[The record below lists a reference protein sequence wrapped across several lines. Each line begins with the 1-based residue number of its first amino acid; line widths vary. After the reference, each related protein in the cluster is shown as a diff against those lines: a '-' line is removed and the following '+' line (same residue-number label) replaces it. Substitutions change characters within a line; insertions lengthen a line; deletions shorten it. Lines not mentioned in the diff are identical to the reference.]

1 MKCRYR
7 WYTFDGDLSCE
18 EFQEISNRML
28 AMPYA
33 EARAAGFR
41 LSSANSAQI
50 QGEFIEELHDE
61 VEVRSPLG
69 TVYSYSSV
77 EFNLV
82 QFKLLRQPLAL
93 RLSNPPRRLRP
104 FFMEMK
110 ALCGS
115 DPILP
120 KVDLRK
126 WLDAWMISHS
136 DVVISEIV
144 LADMPIGRA
153 TRATIRFESPDD
165 VRQDARHFLSGREP
179 AISSI
184 IFAFDDGDSRGKCEL
199 HVNCSA
205 VISAWR
211 PSEIAD
217 DLWAFCLTTLK

>member
-7 WYTFDGDLSCE
+7 WYTFDSDPSCE
-18 EFQEISNRML
+18 EFQEISSRML

-33 EARAAGFR
+33 EASAAGFR
-41 LSSANSAQI
+41 LSAANSAQI

-69 TVYSYSSV
+69 GIYRYSSV
-77 EFNLV
+77 GFNLV

-104 FFMEMK
+104 LFMELKTM
-110 ALCGS
+110 CGS
-115 DPILP
+115 APILP
-120 KVDLRK
+120 EVDLRK
-126 WLDAWMISHS
+126 WLNRWLMNRS
-136 DVVISEIV
+136 DVVVSEIT
-144 LADMPIGRA
+144 LADMPVGRA
-153 TRATIRFESPDD
+153 TRAAIHFESTDD
-165 VRQDARHFLSGREP
+165 VRQDASRFLSGREP

-184 IFAFDDGDSRGKCEL
+184 AFEFDDGDSRGKCEL
-199 HVNCSA
+199 RVNCSA

-217 DLWAFCLTTLK
+217 DLWAFYLTSLK